1 MKDLFNSLFND
12 DRKVIVLIELEHGD
26 VNEQTIFDTINR
38 AGVRLSTADII
49 KNNLFKRLLEAS
61 GSDEERKQKVVD
73 VYRESWDKIFYKT
86 QKEMDLWDEERVFGN
101 VKHSNLEF
109 LLYCVACI
117 KWGEDGDMF
126 AKLEAVFDRATAVM
140 GYNELASLVEEIRE
154 YALIFKKYVLD
165 FGYDLNDENKS
176 EYFKYSEGVRRLLL
190 FSRSSGYK
198 CFIRMF

>member
-1 MKDLFNSLFND
+1 
-12 DRKVIVLIELEHGD
+12 
-26 VNEQTIFDTINR
+26 
-38 AGVRLSTADII
+38 
-49 KNNLFKRLLEAS
+49 
-61 GSDEERKQKVVD
+61 
-73 VYRESWDKIFYKT
+73 
-86 QKEMDLWDEERVFGN
+86 
-101 VKHSNLEF
+101 
-109 LLYCVACI
+109 
-117 KWGEDGDMF
+117 MF

>member
-1 MKDLFNSLFND
+1 M
-12 DRKVIVLIELEHGD
+12 
-26 VNEQTIFDTINR
+26 
-38 AGVRLSTADII
+38 
-49 KNNLFKRLLEAS
+49 
-61 GSDEERKQKVVD
+61 VD